1 MSKISQTIQ
10 VSNTVD
16 QYARRIH
23 INVRGDKVTMVNR
36 WKDSKSNKAHT
47 QRVTLDDAQ
56 VSRLLTLLT
65 SQTDR
70 IMARDEARLAAFR
83 KMFEADLKT
92 VGII

>member
-10 VSNTVD
+10 VSDTVD

-36 WKDSKSNKAHT
+36 WKDRKSNKAHT

-56 VSRLLTLLT
+56 VSKLLVLLT
-65 SQTDR
+65 SQADKVLS
-70 IMARDEARLAAFR
+70 RDEARVAAFR
-83 KMFEADLKT
+83 KQFAADFKAA
-92 VGII
+92 GI

>member
-10 VSNTVD
+10 VSDTID

-36 WKDSKSNKAHT
+36 WKDRKSNKAHT

-56 VSRLLTLLT
+56 VSKLLVLLTT
-65 SQTDR
+65 QTDR
-70 IMARDEARLAAFR
+70 ILSKDEARQEEFR
-83 KMFEADLKT
+83 KVFADDFKAA
-92 VGII
+92 GI

>member
-10 VSNTVD
+10 VSDTVD

-36 WKDSKSNKAHT
+36 WKDRKSNKAHT

-56 VSRLLTLLT
+56 VAKLLVLLAT
-65 SQTDR
+65 QADKVVVG
-70 IMARDEARLAAFR
+70 DEARIAAF
-83 KMFEADLKT
+83 KKQFVTYLKAAE
-92 VGII
+92 I

>member
-10 VSNTVD
+10 VSDTVD

-36 WKDSKSNKAHT
+36 WKDRKSNKAHT

-65 SQTDR
+65 YQADKVLS
-70 IMARDEARLAAFR
+70 RDEARVDAFR
-83 KMFEADLKT
+83 KQFAADLKAA
-92 VGII
+92 GI